1 MGGFRECP
9 TVAYGCLKEGIF
21 WEGGVDYWSVAYSG
35 EEGGY
40 NLEGGL
46 YSGRDAYLYKGGGEY
61 SGRAGLIL
69 GGWDRLFLSVA
80 YSCRKREYI
89 LEGNAIFWERHF
101 I

>member
-1 MGGFRECP
+1 MFKRGVYILGGMGGFRECP

-46 YSGRDAYLYKGGGEY
+46 YSGRDAYLYKGGG
-61 SGRAGLIL
+61 G
-69 GGWDRLFLSVA
+69 
-80 YSCRKREYI
+80 
-89 LEGNAIFWERHF
+89 IFWEGGVDSGRVG
-101 I
+101 